1 MQSDQDLNGGGGGGS
16 SGGTSRASNAPN
28 TSRTSARTPGRV
40 PNSKSLAPVG
50 RGASSMLRTE
60 TEMGS
65 VGDVLMDDSSGFD
78 NTPRQTQ
85 RHHETSM
92 VPTASSI
99 CNTSSIN
106 SGQSHGH
113 PSPSSVLRYPTASH
127 RLQYGTNAMPPT
139 MPILSGP
146 PPLGTLRNRYQGQQ
160 RSQSIAHAIQPYSG
174 FSSNPPL
181 TSPPRAY
188 IPQSQ
193 NSYAHVGSYK
203 PGPKPMNLN
212 SRLLSPALNNSIPLG
227 VQASH
232 SSEGQGPSNSGYY
245 QPSISS
251 ARSYSDRDRQTTQ
264 QGQQHGGL
272 VNPHNLGKT
281 KNRRPS
287 QSSSLS
293 SEESQSQREFRFPPL
308 QECSGKEQSE
318 GMRSD
323 ASQLHRSRATNIHD
337 DQHFEVPPLPENHK
351 QRIAVEYAR
360 FKRSVSGSI
369 SSSSTRLR
377 AGSDAPSYDLN
388 FPRSPQHSTPTRTSH
403 KKSGMQVLRPADM
416 SHEKGIVFG
425 KKAPVRYYEYSEE
438 FHGDGHVE
446 SDVKSIS
453 SNHVDHIYAN
463 PEEHGSTVEQE
474 GQSIPTGIAS
484 SEQRS
489 TSGPADIAI
498 SREDRNETYT
508 PETAN
513 LEASPASSVAPRF
526 TNNWTQKEAGFST
539 RGDTKS
545 LTECLDM
552 SGNDQSVQPDNLLT
566 KEQPVPNEHV
576 VELVHP
582 AESGNNSGTTS
593 LQTSLGLHIQE
604 PSLGEQSSNSFNI
617 PSKLSGPFALELLS
631 DYTELK
637 SASSIPINQEE
648 FPLNPDSLSSPAI
661 QVAAVPGPSEATNAI
676 QREESPMGR
685 RVRFLIPQQIDS
697 HSALVGNPG
706 PTGYQHNLDI
716 TCSGTQSPPLVYPPR
731 DHIVRSQT
739 THHQAAV
746 TSDAEPTSHAAW
758 YGHGTPASVP
768 STGVQGDAATSLH
781 LKHERRS
788 SASKACT
795 EFAQSYSLPLAHSDF
810 GELSDDLALHHT
822 RSTGDIYHEANA
834 KGQSRNGSGS
844 TPVST
849 SDM

>member
-1 MQSDQDLNGGGGGGS
+1 
-16 SGGTSRASNAPN
+16 
-28 TSRTSARTPGRV
+28 
-40 PNSKSLAPVG
+40 
-50 RGASSMLRTE
+50 
-60 TEMGS
+60 
-65 VGDVLMDDSSGFD
+65 
-78 NTPRQTQ
+78 
-85 RHHETSM
+85 M

-146 PPLGTLRNRYQGQQ
+146 PPPGTLRNRHQGQQ

-193 NSYAHVGSYK
+193 NSYAHVGSYE

-245 QPSISS
+245 QSSISS
-251 ARSYSDRDRQTTQ
+251 ARPYSDRDRQTTQ

-281 KNRRPS
+281 RNRRPS
-287 QSSSLS
+287 QSFSLG
-293 SEESQSQREFRFPPL
+293 SEESQSQREFRFPL
-308 QECSGKEQSE
+308 QERSGKEQSE

-337 DQHFEVPPLPENHK
+337 DQHFEVPPFLENHK
-351 QRIAVEYAR
+351 QRIAVEPAR
-360 FKRSVSGSI
+360 FKRSVSGSM
-369 SSSSTRLR
+369 SSRSTRLR
-377 AGSDAPSYDLN
+377 AGSDAPSSDLN
-388 FPRSPQHSTPTRTSH
+388 LPRSPQHGTPTRTSH
-403 KKSGMQVLRPADM
+403 KESGMQVQRPADM
-416 SHEKGIVFG
+416 SHEKSIVFG

-438 FHGDGHVE
+438 FHGDGHIE
-446 SDVKSIS
+446 SDVRSIS
-453 SNHVDHIYAN
+453 SNHVDHIYAK
-463 PEEHGSTVEQE
+463 PEEHGSTAEQE
-474 GQSIPTGIAS
+474 GQSIPMVIAS

-489 TSGPADIAI
+489 TSGPADIAT
-498 SREDRNETYT
+498 SREDRNETCT

-526 TNNWTQKEAGFST
+526 TKNWTQKEAGFST

-552 SGNDQSVQPDNLLT
+552 SGNDQSVQPDNLLN

-576 VELVHP
+576 VESVHP
-582 AESGNNSGTTS
+582 AESGNNSGTAS

-661 QVAAVPGPSEATNAI
+661 QVAAVPGPSEVTNAI

-685 RVRFLIPQQIDS
+685 RFRFLIPQQIDS

-706 PTGYQHNLDI
+706 PTGYQHNLDT

-746 TSDAEPTSHAAW
+746 TSDAEPTSHTA
-758 YGHGTPASVP
+758 
-768 STGVQGDAATSLH
+768 
-781 LKHERRS
+781 
-788 SASKACT
+788 
-795 EFAQSYSLPLAHSDF
+795 
-810 GELSDDLALHHT
+810 
-822 RSTGDIYHEANA
+822 
-834 KGQSRNGSGS
+834 
-844 TPVST
+844 
-849 SDM
+849 